1 MTDTLELSHWIGGE
15 KVAGDRPG
23 ESHNPSD
30 TRDIVART
38 PKGGA
43 AEVDQLT
50 WLSSRPV
57 GVLTFNAIR
66 KFLWLRI
73 TPQVQPLGQ
82 DLLQLVDRP
91 ALEEHVPVRARNFVF
106 DQVKRDEFAIF

>member
-15 KVAGDRPG
+15 KVAADRPG

-43 AEVDQLT
+43 AEVDQAVAAAT
-50 WLSSRPV
+50 GGGGAH
-57 GVLTFNAIR
+57 GVVADVAAFIR
-66 KFLWLRI
+66 AN
-73 TPQVQPLGQ
+73 P
-82 DLLQLVDRP
+82 P
-91 ALEEHVPVRARNFVF
+91 A
-106 DQVKRDEFAIF
+106 Q